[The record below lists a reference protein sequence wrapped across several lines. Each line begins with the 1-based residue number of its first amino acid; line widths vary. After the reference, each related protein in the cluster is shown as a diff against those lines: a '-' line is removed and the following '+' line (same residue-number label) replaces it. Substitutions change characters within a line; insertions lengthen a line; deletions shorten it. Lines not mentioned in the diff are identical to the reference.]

1 MGLGRSTDGSS
12 CFLWGEKCLFVGCP
26 PVAEAHSHY
35 VLEVCLPLDGWLDAR
50 TEDGLEVR
58 RAAGLVVGSHT
69 HHWVQFDARLVAV
82 VFVGPLT
89 DWGGR
94 LRRFLGPR
102 GMRELPRTVARNTI
116 TGLLDLSCGN
126 HELPVAERACDAL
139 LAGVGGFEPP
149 PPADPHVLQAMSLV
163 YRSLEEE
170 VPVRRFAREVG
181 LHERRFGKLFRD
193 HVGMS
198 LRQYRRWIRLR
209 AGLAVALAGESLTTA
224 AHEAGFAD
232 SAHFTRTCRQTFG
245 LPPSAIPRVQAFAED
260 PTSRLEIL
268 YPVVRVAFDG
278 EFQQPVV
285 A

>member
-1 MGLGRSTDGSS
+1 MGFGHSDGSS

-35 VLEVCLPLDGWLDAR
+35 VVEVCLPLDGWLDAR

-58 RAAGLVVGSHT
+58 RAAGLVVASH
-69 HHWVQFDARLVAV
+69 ARHRVRFEARQVAL

-94 LRRFLGPR
+94 LQRFLGPR
-102 GMRELPRTVARNTI
+102 SMRGLSRRVARRTI
-116 TGLLDLSCGN
+116 SELLDLTGGAP
-126 HELPVAERACDAL
+126 ELPVAEQACNSL
-139 LAGVGGFEPP
+139 LNRIRGSDPP
-149 PPADPHVLQAMSLV
+149 PRSDPHVLQAMSLV
-163 YRSLEEE
+163 YRSLEEDM
-170 VPVRRFAREVG
+170 PVRRFAREVG

-209 AGLAVALAGESLTTA
+209 AGLALAFAGESLTTA

-232 SAHFTRTCRQTFG
+232 SAHFSRTCRQTFG
-245 LPPSAIPRVQAFAED
+245 MPPSAIPTIRSFTED
-260 PTSRLEIL
+260 PASRLEIL
-268 YPVVRVAFDG
+268 YPIDSQARR
-278 EFQQPVV
+278 
-285 A
+285 